1 MLIGVPKEIKTN
13 EYRVGLLPTS
23 VKEFT
28 FNGHE
33 VIVEAGAGASIFAS
47 DDLYRE
53 AGAEIVNSA
62 KEVFERADMI
72 IKVKEPQPEECAM
85 LREDQVLFTYLH
97 LAADAKQAEGLINSG
112 CTAIAYE
119 TVTSDRGGLPL
130 LAPMSEVAGR
140 MSVQVG
146 AVSMQIGRQGG
157 SGKLVGGV
165 PGVKAADV
173 TIIGGGVSGTHA
185 AKMAVGLG
193 ADVTILERNLERV
206 RELENLFGNTANV
219 LYSTQATLEEY
230 VFNADLIIGAVLIPG
245 ALAPKLITRDM
256 LSKMRPGSVI
266 VDIAIDQGGCAE
278 TSKPTTHQ
286 DPTYMID
293 GVLHY
298 CVANMPGA
306 VALTSSQALNNAV
319 LPYALQL
326 ANKGWKQALQDNAHL
341 MNGLTV
347 HKGKITQAE
356 VAHDLKLDFSNP
368 LDQIAA

>member
-1 MLIGVPKEIKTN
+1 
-13 EYRVGLLPTS
+13 
-23 VKEFT
+23 
-28 FNGHE
+28 
-33 VIVEAGAGASIFAS
+33 
-47 DDLYRE
+47 
-53 AGAEIVNSA
+53 
-62 KEVFERADMI
+62 
-72 IKVKEPQPEECAM
+72 
-85 LREDQVLFTYLH
+85 
-97 LAADAKQAEGLINSG
+97 
-112 CTAIAYE
+112 
-119 TVTSDRGGLPL
+119 
-130 LAPMSEVAGR
+130 
-140 MSVQVG
+140 
-146 AVSMQIGRQGG
+146 
-157 SGKLVGGV
+157 
-165 PGVKAADV
+165 
-173 TIIGGGVSGTHA
+173 
-185 AKMAVGLG
+185 
-193 ADVTILERNLERV
+193 VTILERNLERV